1 MKQSGTVSLL
11 LAAILVVLVLALVV
25 MPRGSPTVVVR
36 DSPVKFG
43 SVRKHPFDVFADPYH
58 PPERENPYWG
68 GRDRSYQ
75 QIGVLQRDGQ
85 AGILPLFG
93 RPSPYATN
101 KWEYYTMSDGLKLPI
116 SYNKKPCNSETGC
129 DELVN
134 PDLLDVLGLGS
145 YKANVYDVKQPR
157 YDPGRL

>member
-1 MKQSGTVSLL
+1 MKHTTTLLVGILLVAVILLSTSKATTV
-11 LAAILVVLVLALVV
+11 IVQ
-25 MPRGSPTVVVR
+25 

-43 SVRKHPFDVFADPYH
+43 SVRKHPFDVYADPYH

-85 AGILPLFG
+85 SGILPLFG
-93 RPSPYATN
+93 RPNPYASN
-101 KWEYYTMSDGLKLPI
+101 KWEYYTMSDGLKLPV
-116 SYNKKPCNSETGC
+116 SYNRKPCNSETGC

-134 PDLLDVLGLGS
+134 PDLLEVLGLGS

-157 YDPGRL
+157 YDPSRL

>member
-1 MKQSGTVSLL
+1 MKSNQLL
-11 LAAILVVLVLALVV
+11 LIGLVVIVIVLLLTQS
-25 MPRGSPTVVVR
+25 RSGPTVVVR

-43 SVRKHPFDVFADPYH
+43 SVRKHPFDVYADPYH
-58 PPERENPYWG
+58 PPERENPYLF

-75 QIGVLQRDGQ
+75 QLGVLQAPGRS
-85 AGILPLFG
+85 GILPLFG

-101 KWEYYTMSDGLKLPI
+101 KWEYYTMSDGLKLPV
-116 SYNKKPCNSETGC
+116 SYNRKPCNAETGC

-134 PDLLDVLGLGS
+134 PDMLDVLGLGS

-157 YDPGRL
+157 YDPDRF